1 MILIPINLRDLA
13 GDPASQTLRIKNKK
27 KPVRLRKKEYLA
39 LQALFLS
46 HGLPLSDDDLVEAMC
61 GEGEMRCEKLAQV
74 TISTLRKK
82 IGPKAKQIIER
93 ARLLGYRINALQFV

>member
-1 MILIPINLRDLA
+1 MKLLPIKLRDLEA
-13 GDPASQTLRIKNKK
+13 DPESQCLKIKNKK

-46 HGLPLSDDDLVEAMC
+46 PGPVSERNIMLYMCESEYKCDKLV
-61 GEGEMRCEKLAQV
+61 QV

-82 IGPKAKQIIER
+82 MGRKGRVIIKRVRLYGYVIRER
-93 ARLLGYRINALQFV
+93 DRA